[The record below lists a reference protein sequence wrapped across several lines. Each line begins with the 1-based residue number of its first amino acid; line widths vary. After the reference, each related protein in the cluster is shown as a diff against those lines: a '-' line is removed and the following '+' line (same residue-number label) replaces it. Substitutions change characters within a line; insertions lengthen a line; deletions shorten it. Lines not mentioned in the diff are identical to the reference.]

1 MLQRQAPDSDSLF
14 SNFKSERIKKRIH
27 NPRGEASLALT
38 GVGVFDRIITDLAV
52 MDVTPQGLKVVEMAP
67 GVTREHLQAT
77 TGVTLI

>member
-38 GVGVFDRIITDLAV
+38 GVGVVDRIMTDLAV